1 MTFDVRILKNVG
13 QIDRNV
19 SRNWA
24 EDEMVRWWGWEGQV
38 LGMRGFEFGDERVR
52 VWG

>member
-1 MTFDVRILKNVG
+1 MTFDVRILKYVG

-24 EDEMVRWWGWEGQV
+24 EDEMLRCWGWEGQV
-38 LGMRGFEFGDERVR
+38 LWMGGSGVGDERVL
-52 VWG
+52 V